1 MLSIKTS
8 EKYVMLHV
16 YGIMDFE
23 GFMEIPE
30 TFFRQLTSVYTLQQ
44 LSFNESLLVIKE
56 TFLVMSCVRKI
67 KLIYHRCVMSH

>member
-30 TFFRQLTSVYTLQQ
+30 TFSYYFVFRQLTSIYTIQQ
-44 LSFNESLLVIKE
+44 LSFNESLVVIKE
-56 TFLVMSCVRKI
+56 TFLVMGCAEN
-67 KLIYHRCVMSH
+67 